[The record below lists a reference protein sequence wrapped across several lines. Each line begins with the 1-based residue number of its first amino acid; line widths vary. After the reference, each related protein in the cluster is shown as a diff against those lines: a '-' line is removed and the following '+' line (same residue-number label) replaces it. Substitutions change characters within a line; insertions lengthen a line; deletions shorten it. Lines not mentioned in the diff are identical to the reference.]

1 MNLGSFSICHIL
13 KKEKMKMI
21 TNNLL
26 LKLKDRNSENITKAR
41 DVLLSMQG
49 KIECLRDLKVEV
61 DVRHGE
67 TSYDIIL
74 IAQFASM
81 KDLDAYLVHPVHMEV
96 SKYIASVLET
106 GAAVCY
112 ESC

>member
-1 MNLGSFSICHIL
+1 
-13 KKEKMKMI
+13 MI

-26 LKLKDRNSENITKAR
+26 LKLKQRDSENIAKTR

-49 KIECLRDLKVEV
+49 RIETLRDLKVEV
-61 DVRHGE
+61 NIRH
-67 TSYDIIL
+67 TASSYDLVL

-81 KDLDAYLVHPVHMEV
+81 EDFEAYLVHPVHIEV

-112 ESC
+112 ES